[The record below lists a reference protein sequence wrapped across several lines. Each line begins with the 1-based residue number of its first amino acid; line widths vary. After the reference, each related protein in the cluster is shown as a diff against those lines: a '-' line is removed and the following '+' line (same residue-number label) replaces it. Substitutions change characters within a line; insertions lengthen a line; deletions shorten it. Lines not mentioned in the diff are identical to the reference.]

1 MTLFFHQE
9 HKHGRSGQQITY
21 KVNSNRGNVRL
32 SVGIISK
39 SKQQTRLSYTG
50 VSDKEE
56 LEKVIAIGRVK
67 REQTSW

>member
-9 HKHGRSGQQITY
+9 YQHGQQITY
-21 KVNSNRGNVRL
+21 KVNSNRGNVRF

-56 LEKVIAIGRVK
+56 LEKVIAIGRVSI
-67 REQTSW
+67 EQTSW

>member
-1 MTLFFHQE
+1 MSME
-9 HKHGRSGQQITY
+9 GQQITY
-21 KVNSNRGNVRL
+21 KVNSNRGNVRF

-56 LEKVIAIGRVK
+56 LEEVIAIGREE

>member
-1 MTLFFHQE
+1 MT
-9 HKHGRSGQQITY
+9 GQQITY
-21 KVNSNRGNVRL
+21 KVNSDSGNVRF
-32 SVGIISK
+32 SVSIISK

-67 REQTSW
+67 REQPSW